1 MGSWCSDSF
10 PFTLHHSQSQHKTPW
25 GSGTWRTPRP
35 MREQLPA
42 SLHPCLARLCQALA
56 PIRRGNSTVKS
67 VAMSHHSGSVW
78 SMRTSSPSMSS
89 AMATMCILIS
99 VPWGTAKAPLDC
111 TMAGFSAR
119 QCTRISRPVMGVNHV
134 FRPST
139 ASSSSPRYCERRRT
153 YPSHTAYR
161 GRFRAASWRPLN
173 PHPSMRMAVH
183 LCDPLALAAASP
195 A

>member
-1 MGSWCSDSF
+1 MGQWHVADASPDARAA
-10 PFTLHHSQSQHKTPW
+10 PGVIAPMLGKRAPP
-25 GSGTWRTPRP
+25 GTRADAG
-35 MREQLPA
+35 QPA
-42 SLHPCLARLCQALA
+42 A
-56 PIRRGNSTVKS
+56 KS

-161 GRFRAASWRPLN
+161 GRFRAASWRPQILTLQCEW
-173 PHPSMRMAVH
+173 PSTSATPCFGGCQPGLGLRS
-183 LCDPLALAAASP
+183 LIKLRSSRRWRT
-195 A
+195 